1 MRKLSPSESANLL
14 VLVSLFLV
22 TGFYLWD
29 SWQASTEIYNLIF
42 VLPLT
47 VAILVLCILTFV
59 RDLFDPPRNPEDIQI
74 ELQQKEAQEEA
85 PARIQDE
92 IQGGLPQALSE
103 GSTTATENEPQDQPE
118 TSTLPVV
125 LLFVGYVATLPWLG
139 FDVGTFAFVAL
150 FLFLAGEQ
158 KWQWVLGYS
167 LTFAFATAL
176 FFSYML
182 PYPMPL
188 LLLSGGN

>member
-1 MRKLSPSESANLL
+1 MRKLSPTESVNLL

-22 TGFYLWD
+22 TGWYLWD

-47 VAILVLCILTFV
+47 VSILVLCILTFCK
-59 RDLFDPPRNPEDIQI
+59 DLLKPPRDPEEIQI
-74 ELQQKEAQEEA
+74 ELQKEAQEGA
-85 PARIQDE
+85 PVWNHDE
-92 IQGGLPQALSE
+92 IQEELQEERQQNIAI
-103 GSTTATENEPQDQPE
+103 AAANEQQNQPE
-118 TSTLPVV
+118 TSTLPVI

-139 FDVGTFAFVAL
+139 FDVGTFVFVAL

-158 KWQWVLGYS
+158 KWQWILGYS
-167 LTFAFATAL
+167 LTFAFSSAL
-176 FFSYML
+176 FFSNML